1 MKTGR
6 RTEFSRKNNSGFTL
20 IELII
25 ISVIIAVLAS
35 VIAINIKPMFTQSVR
50 SSAEDLQQLMADTR
64 TASYA
69 RGKGDDTYLEIET
82 DANGRLKATEY
93 VNGTPV
99 TPYVDGETDFKY
111 LGRYR
116 ENLSIKTHNTLVGS
130 VSSDGKTVTNT
141 VDSESAASPLPS
153 GQKLFI
159 AFEKGTGEIY
169 CFSYAADWS
178 SAAKNFNSGDSVSDA
193 VITLEGNG
201 SVFEVTADGLTGR
214 SSYKRIYS

>member
-6 RTEFSRKNNSGFTL
+6 RTDLLRKNNSGFTL

-25 ISVIIAVLAS
+25 VAAIIAVLAG
-35 VIAINIKPMFTQSVR
+35 VLAINVKPMFTQSVR

-82 DANGRLKATEY
+82 DANGRLEAREY

-99 TPYVDGETDFKY
+99 TTYVDSESDFKY

-116 ENLSIKTHNTLVGS
+116 ENLSIKTHTTSVGS
-130 VSSDGKTVTNT
+130 VSSDGKTVTST
-141 VDSESAASPLPS
+141 VDTDSSKVPLPS
-153 GQKLFI
+153 GQKLYI

-169 CFSYAADWS
+169 CFSYAADWE
-178 SAAKNFNSGDSVSDA
+178 SADKNFNNGDSVSDA

-201 SVFEVTADGLTGR
+201 SAFEVTADGLTGR
-214 SSYKRIYS
+214 SSYKRVYS